1 MNISVNQPTTTDAQ
15 LLAAALTGDLESMH
29 TMLAAGASPNARQPI
44 TKEGW
49 TALSC
54 AVLSGK
60 EEAVQALLAAGA
72 EVNACCH
79 DGTTPLH
86 KACLWGHV
94 RIAVLLLEHGAD
106 QSLQD
111 QDGWTAQ
118 QLARAQDNTEL
129 LQRLLAYSEP
139 ASSPTLIPSA
149 KSVQATSVQN
159 RER

>member
-1 MNISVNQPTTTDAQ
+1 MNISTNQLTASDGQ
-15 LLAAALTGDLESMH
+15 LLAAAVQGDVIALR
-29 TMLAAGASPNARQPI
+29 TALAAGASPNARQPV
-44 TKEGW
+44 TKDGW

-60 EEAVQALLAAGA
+60 EEAVQVLLAAGA
-72 EVNACCH
+72 EVNACGH

-94 RIAVLLLEHGAD
+94 RIAVLLLEQGAD

-118 QLARAQDNTEL
+118 QLARAQGNTEL

-139 ASSPTLIPSA
+139 ASSPILDT
-149 KSVQATSVQN
+149 
-159 RER
+159 

>member
-1 MNISVNQPTTTDAQ
+1 MNISANQLTGPNAQ
-15 LLAAALTGDLESMH
+15 LLAAALQGDVVALRAA
-29 TMLAAGASPNARQPI
+29 LVAGASPNARQPI

-60 EEAVQALLAAGA
+60 EEAVQLLLAAGA

-94 RIAVLLLEHGAD
+94 RIAVLLLEQGAD

-129 LQRLLAYSEP
+129 LQRLLSSSEP
-139 ASSPTLIPSA
+139 ASSPNLDT
-149 KSVQATSVQN
+149 
-159 RER
+159 